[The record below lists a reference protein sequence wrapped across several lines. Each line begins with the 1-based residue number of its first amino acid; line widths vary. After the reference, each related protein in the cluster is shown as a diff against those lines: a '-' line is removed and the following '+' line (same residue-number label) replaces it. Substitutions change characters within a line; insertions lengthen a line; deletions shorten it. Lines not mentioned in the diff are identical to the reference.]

1 MTPIATPRGNEEET
15 KMTDREDVVAAVLAA
30 AGGELT
36 GRVRFQK
43 AVYLMEL
50 LGLESGFSFDYH
62 YYGPFSRD
70 LDNAIAD
77 AKAFDLVEETIER
90 RQTDGAAYS
99 IFKLSDEPKPTAYG
113 KLGAAKAAE
122 LARLF
127 TSTNVTVLELAATVD
142 WLWRKEKYS
151 DWRTEIVKRK
161 GVKVR
166 AGRLEQAIALL
177 EKLGLNPPAVS
188 TAVQVNK

>member
-1 MTPIATPRGNEEET
+1 
-15 KMTDREDVVAAVLAA
+15 
-30 AGGELT
+30 
-36 GRVRFQK
+36 
-43 AVYLMEL
+43 MEL

-77 AKAFDLVEETIER
+77 AKAFHVVEELIER

-99 IFKLSDEPKPTAYG
+99 IFKLSGEPNPTAYG

-127 TSTNVTVLELAATVD
+127 TATNVTVLELAATVD

-151 DWRTEIVKRK
+151 DWRTEIMKRK

-166 AGRLEQAIALL
+166 AGRLDQAIALL
-177 EKLGLNPPAVS
+177 EKLGLKPPAVPMES
-188 TAVQVNK
+188 R